1 MKRFITFLVI
11 SLLASY
17 ITTQE
22 VNETYKYVISV
33 ISVGAHYPS
42 KLYPNLNWNY
52 RVGELMPVGMRQM
65 YLLGR
70 EIRYLYRNKILTSQ
84 YNPLNITLRS
94 VYSNRKLMDTA
105 AYAFA
110 SGLYPPGT
118 GYNLNEFQIN
128 RAVPPANFTNYTKYQ
143 NELYDNAVIHS
154 YATLPIMTLTEI
166 PNYPYEAITLC
177 PGVKTLLEDDLADD
191 DDFRRNMNNLEK
203 KMKENLYPRIKSI
216 LNLTSDIN
224 SLDEAIDY
232 REYIIA
238 SKYAGRKLNINND
251 DNQLLDELYD
261 FVKYKKLFHTD
272 EMAKL
277 VSFGFIRD
285 LNDIFNGKDVEMREI
300 PVYTYVLDDIN
311 IMALLRLLGHDKNM
325 KFITVPYAS
334 SLIFSLTTKDIMTI
348 KYNNYSLSI
357 NGKTN
362 ISFTEFKNWVSDN
375 YMKHFKTTCMGTVA
389 SVSDNWIYATFI
401 VGIVLVLL
409 AGLTWIF
416 IITCRRTNKNSEEE
430 SSTLDIN
437 Q

>member
-94 VYSNRKLMDTA
+94 VYSNRKLIDTA

-177 PGVKTLLEDDLADD
+177 PEVKTLLEDDLAD
-191 DDFRRNMNNLEK
+191 
-203 KMKENLYPRIKSI
+203 
-216 LNLTSDIN
+216 
-224 SLDEAIDY
+224 
-232 REYIIA
+232 
-238 SKYAGRKLNINND
+238 
-251 DNQLLDELYD
+251 
-261 FVKYKKLFHTD
+261 V
-272 EMAKL
+272 
-277 VSFGFIRD
+277 
-285 LNDIFNGKDVEMREI
+285 
-300 PVYTYVLDDIN
+300 
-311 IMALLRLLGHDKNM
+311 
-325 KFITVPYAS
+325 
-334 SLIFSLTTKDIMTI
+334 
-348 KYNNYSLSI
+348 
-357 NGKTN
+357 
-362 ISFTEFKNWVSDN
+362 
-375 YMKHFKTTCMGTVA
+375 
-389 SVSDNWIYATFI
+389 
-401 VGIVLVLL
+401 
-409 AGLTWIF
+409 
-416 IITCRRTNKNSEEE
+416 
-430 SSTLDIN
+430 
-437 Q
+437 